1 MGSIRDFALRVL
13 LGLVL
18 ACFVSPLAW
27 AQEAFYKGK
36 RLTVLV
42 NYAAGGPTDV
52 EARLFAK
59 FLVRY
64 LEGEP
69 NVIVQNMDG
78 AGGLIGANYLGEIA
92 PRDGTTIGYFSG
104 AAWQSASDPRARKI
118 DFRSYEF
125 VSYQPGTSIYF
136 VRADVAPGM
145 KTATDIGRA
154 QGLIS
159 GGVGVD
165 NAKDI
170 LLRLTADMLGVASKH
185 VTGYKGSQ
193 GARLALQQGEINY
206 YSEGPAAYRSVIEPS
221 VIAKKEAIPIFYD
234 PAYNGVSFR
243 ASRQMEG
250 LDILPFQELYKKIKG
265 VEPSGDLWKA
275 YLSIIALSGS
285 MQRLIVMPPGAPTAG
300 VEAVRRALDRMVS
313 DKIFQEEC
321 TALGFLPEFV
331 TEDGVNDQVRKALT
345 VSPDMKKFIH
355 DYAQTR

>member
-1 MGSIRDFALRVL
+1 MRSMRAAAFRALLAFVL
-13 LGLVL
+13 VG
-18 ACFVSPLAW
+18 AMSAPSW
-27 AQEAFYKGK
+27 AQDAFYKGK
-36 RLTVLV
+36 RLVVLV

-52 EARLFAK
+52 EGRLFAK
-59 FLVRY
+59 FLTRY

-78 AGGLIGANYLGEIA
+78 AGGLIGTNYLGEIA
-92 PRDGTTIGYFSG
+92 PRDGTTVGYFSG
-104 AAWQSASDPRARKI
+104 AAWQSASDPRPRKV

-136 VRADVAPGM
+136 VRTDVPPGM
-145 KTATDIGRA
+145 KTAADIGRA

-159 GGVGVD
+159 GGVGID

-221 VIAKKEAIPIFYD
+221 VIAKGEAIPLFYD
-234 PAYNGVSFR
+234 PAYDGIGFR

-250 LDILPFQELYKKIKG
+250 FDILPFQELYKKIKG

-285 MQRLIVMPPGAPTAG
+285 MQRLIVMPPGAPKAA
-300 VEAVRRALDRMVS
+300 VEAVRRALDRMVA
-313 DKIFQEEC
+313 DKTFQEEC

-345 VSPDMKKFIH
+345 VSPDMKTFIH